1 MSQAFMSFQHMVL
14 SFFSPALSKSIFIL
28 LWVVQVM
35 FSYVVVQVQGSRL
48 LFPKK
53 TGGEY
58 RSGTY
63 PVISFVQVLSW
74 SVSPFD

>member
-35 FSYVVVQVQGSRL
+35 FSYIVVQVQGSRL
-48 LFPKK
+48 LFPQK
-53 TGGEY
+53 TGAE
-58 RSGTY
+58 
-63 PVISFVQVLSW
+63 
-74 SVSPFD
+74 